1 MKKISILFSFVLMIA
16 STGSNFAQSP
26 YFSIK
31 FTVTES
37 PPEKMNLA
45 SYEITAET
53 CNFEYKPFVPS
64 GDYWFGRDTSVL
76 NWDNLPDSMY
86 SIMSCMQN
94 VTKKDSYEQS
104 NQGMIWEHI
113 YKYKIVKNNTDTM
126 IVVFPVLVKSFRTS
140 IDLDVIPFTTGYFE
154 ISKDL
159 VYNFNDHDLSVTL
172 PESYTWK
179 SIYFEDRKI
188 KLEK

>member
-1 MKKISILFSFVLMIA
+1 MIA
-16 STGSNFAQSP
+16 YISSGYSQSP

-31 FTVTES
+31 FSVTES

-45 SYEITAET
+45 SFEITAEN
-53 CNFEYKPFVPS
+53 CNFEYEPFVPS

-76 NWDNLPDSMY
+76 DWDNLPESMY
-86 SIMSCMQN
+86 SIMSCLQS
-94 VTKKDSYEQS
+94 VSKKDSYESS

-113 YKYKIVKNNTDTM
+113 YKYKIVKNSIDTM

-140 IDLDVIPFTTGYFE
+140 IDLGAIPFTPGYFE
-154 ISKDL
+154 ITRDL
-159 VYNFNDHDLSVTL
+159 VYDFNDNVLSVTL
-172 PESYTWK
+172 PVNYIWES
-179 SIYFEDRKI
+179 INFDDRKI